1 MNKNRKWV
9 STVLGSAVIAMAL
22 GGCGA
27 PGNASNTSST
37 NSTAGTTTNS
47 SSANSTASNQT
58 SSGSPS
64 TQAAGQ
70 TLAQVKKS
78 GELKIGTEGTYAP
91 FTYHNSQDK
100 LTGFDVEL
108 AEQVAKQMGVK
119 ADFVETPWDGMFAGL
134 NDKRFDMIANEV
146 GITAKRQKSFLF
158 SNPYIESSSVII
170 VKSSNNKIHSFKD
183 LNGVTDAQSMTSNFM
198 KEAKSNGAKITP
210 VKGFNEAIQLVK
222 SGRVEATVNDKLSYL
237 QMMKQNPNMGLKIAA
252 TSTASTP
259 SGFMFR
265 QDEPD
270 LQKAVNQALQTLIK
284 NGTYAKISN
293 KYFGTNVLK

>member
-1 MNKNRKWV
+1 MARQRKWINAA
-9 STVLGSAVIAMAL
+9 LGSAVIAIAL
-22 GGCGA
+22 GGCGT
-27 PGNASNTSST
+27 PSQSSNNTSST
-37 NSTAGTTTNS
+37 SSKS
-47 SSANSTASNQT
+47 SSNASTSNQT

-64 TQAAGQ
+64 TQATGQ
-70 TLAQVKKS
+70 TLAEVKKS

-91 FTYHNSQDK
+91 FTYNDSHNK

-108 AEQVAKQMGVK
+108 AQQVAKQMGVK

-158 SNPYIESSSVII
+158 SDPYIESASVVI
-170 VKSSNNKIHSFKD
+170 VKSSNNKIHAFKD

-198 KEAKSNGAKITP
+198 TEAKKNGAKITP

-237 QMMKQNPNMGLKIAA
+237 QMVKENPKMGLKIAA

-284 NGTYAKISN
+284 NGTYEKISD